1 MLISSPCDC
10 PLRDYGSAPLRGMV
24 PRFSALTYS
33 STFTVRAEVK
43 KWSEHSVVAAG
54 RRAGACGR
62 REGRVRSCM
71 CVVLP
76 SSLYKRDSCC
86 CLPNTKPWPFFG
98 SMSTLFTKT
107 MSTCGSSCKVRQPWA
122 FPGTFNGAT
131 PAPGK
136 ECATM
141 ILTDVT
147 TFMSHASTSRP
158 LDAAA
163 SCCPC
168 FWYCGSCVGCAAV
181 IVADTCTC
189 AAAASWGW
197 PRAVAGGTNSCA
209 KCGPFIVECD
219 RPVLNAV
226 VGDAAAPAAASDAA
240 AVLSDVSERGA
251 QL

>member
-1 MLISSPCDC
+1 
-10 PLRDYGSAPLRGMV
+10 MV

-54 RRAGACGR
+54 RRAGARGR

-122 FPGTFNGAT
+122 FPGTFNG
-131 PAPGK
+131 GY
-136 ECATM
+136 
-141 ILTDVT
+141 
-147 TFMSHASTSRP
+147 TSSWQRMRNDDP
-158 LDAAA
+158 HRCDNVHEPCEHV
-163 SCCPC
+163 SSSRRCC
-168 FWYCGSCVGCAAV
+168 
-181 IVADTCTC
+181 
-189 AAAASWGW
+189 
-197 PRAVAGGTNSCA
+197 
-209 KCGPFIVECD
+209 KLL
-219 RPVLNAV
+219 PVLL
-226 VGDAAAPAAASDAA
+226 
-240 AVLSDVSERGA
+240 VLWFMCCVCRRHRR
-251 QL
+251 